1 MKPIINSRTLKSK
14 FILFLVLFLIPSC
27 ETLKE
32 DPLFI
37 GSWQFKD
44 KIYSGDVVI
53 NTTHTLKLTKST
65 FEEVIVYQRD
75 NSSSVMSLVGMKGN
89 ISVKG
94 TVITFTLTAFGG
106 CLKDASDKCTST
118 VEWYSKGSAKYN
130 GYAALG
136 LQEVYAGEADAD
148 EDYLWLVRDMNKDS
162 DTEDTWEDIEF
173 EQF

>member
-1 MKPIINSRTLKSK
+1 MKPIISSRTLKSK
-14 FILFLVLFLIPSC
+14 FILFLVLLLIPSC

-65 FEEVIVYQRD
+65 FEEVILYQRD

-89 ISVKG
+89 ISVKE
-94 TVITFTLTAFGG
+94 L
-106 CLKDASDKCTST
+106 
-118 VEWYSKGSAKYN
+118 
-130 GYAALG
+130 
-136 LQEVYAGEADAD
+136 
-148 EDYLWLVRDMNKDS
+148 
-162 DTEDTWEDIEF
+162 
-173 EQF
+173 

>member
-1 MKPIINSRTLKSK
+1 MKPIINRRTCKHTS
-14 FILFLVLFLIPSC
+14 ILLLVLLIIPSC

-37 GSWQFKD
+37 GTWQFKD

-94 TVITFTLTAFGG
+94 TEITFTLTAFGG

-118 VEWYSKGSAKYN
+118 VEWYAKGSAKYN

-136 LQEVYAGEADAD
+136 LQEVYTGEADAD
-148 EDYLWLVRDMNKDS
+148 VDYLWLVRDMNKDS

-173 EQF
+173 ERL